1 MKTATMNKKTSP
13 TKGRKRVT
21 FVCKAEPGSE
31 VYLAGDF
38 NDWDPEKRRLF
49 DKEGDGRFTTTMLL
63 PAGTYE
69 YKFIING
76 QWSIDPECEEWVPNK
91 MGSLNSIVRI

>member
-1 MKTATMNKKTSP
+1 MKTATMNKKDSP
-13 TKGRKRVT
+13 IKGRKRVT
-21 FVCKAEPGSE
+21 FVCKAEPGSD

-38 NDWDPEKRRLF
+38 NNWNPEKRRLS